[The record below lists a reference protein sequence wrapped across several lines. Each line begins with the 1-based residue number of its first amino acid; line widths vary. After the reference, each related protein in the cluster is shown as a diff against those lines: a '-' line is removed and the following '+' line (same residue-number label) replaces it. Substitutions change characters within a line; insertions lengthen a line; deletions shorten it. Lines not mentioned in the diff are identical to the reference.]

1 MWYNGE
7 ELHHRSQEI
16 LLQLCG
22 NNLGFVEFMIDIGL
36 LYMAIVRRDIQ
47 IEHLDLK
54 NVHFFCQDNEILE

>member
-1 MWYNGE
+1 LWYNGE

-16 LLQLCG
+16 LLQLYG
-22 NNLGFVEFMIDIGL
+22 NNLDFVEFMIDIGL

-54 NVHFFCQDNEILE
+54 NVHFFCQDNEE

>member
-16 LLQLCG
+16 LLQLYG
-22 NNLGFVEFMIDIGL
+22 NNLDFVEFMIDIGL

-54 NVHFFCQDNEILE
+54 NVHFFCQDNEE